1 MKLITRNVII
11 YLIILISL
19 VKSENELCSYPES
32 VNITSG
38 EKLKNGDIK
47 FNEILFKKNH
57 YQNFNYELIN
67 NTKVYHN
74 SHIRGCICLIKTCVR
89 FCCPK
94 GSNLIPEYGCDN
106 NSYEPL
112 IKEIDWYERF
122 HGIIEQ
128 PNCGEEGYYILEYDE
143 FDLNDAGLVVVDD
156 QEYSRNLV
164 CISRI
169 NTTLTAR
176 ICYEPDTIPDI
187 VRSRTNAVGEF
198 VLFFFLPM
206 TGFGDKKINNF
217 FLCLTIR

>member
-1 MKLITRNVII
+1 MQINFRCRKEKMKLITRNVII

-38 EKLKNGDIK
+38 QKFQNGDIK
-47 FNEILFKKNH
+47 FNDILFTKNN

-67 NTKVYHN
+67 NTKEYVD
-74 SHIRGCICLIKTCVR
+74 SHIRGCICLVKTCVR

-106 NSYEPL
+106 ETYAPL
-112 IKEIDWYERF
+112 VKELDWYEKF
-122 HGIIEQ
+122 HAINGLQ
-128 PNCGEEGYYILEYDE
+128 NCGEEGFYILEYE
-143 FDLNDAGLVVVDD
+143 EWDLNDDGLVVVGD
-156 QEYSRNLV
+156 QKYNRNLF

-169 NTTLTAR
+169 NTTLTAL

-187 VRSRTNAVGEF
+187 VRSRTNAVGEC
-198 VLFFFLPM
+198 VLLVFYEY
-206 TGFGDKKINNF
+206 DRIW
-217 FLCLTIR
+217 